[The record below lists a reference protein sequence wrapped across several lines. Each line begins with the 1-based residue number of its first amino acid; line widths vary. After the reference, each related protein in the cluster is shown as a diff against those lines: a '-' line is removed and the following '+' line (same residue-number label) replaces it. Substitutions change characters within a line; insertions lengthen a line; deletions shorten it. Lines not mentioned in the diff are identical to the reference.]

1 VRVETTV
8 QLRWSDMDAMQHI
21 NNARYL
27 TYLET
32 AREPWFASILGGGD
46 SMRFVLR
53 RIEIDYV
60 SQLTFDDVA
69 VQVSVE
75 LDGIGRSSIR
85 TRERIAAD
93 SDGRVVA
100 EARAVVVYLDE
111 NGLSSAP
118 LPDEL
123 RERLAGTLSA

>member
-1 VRVETTV
+1 
-8 QLRWSDMDAMQHI
+8 
-21 NNARYL
+21 
-27 TYLET
+27 
-32 AREPWFASILGGGD
+32 
-46 SMRFVLR
+46 MRFVLR

>member
-1 VRVETTV
+1 MRVETTV

-21 NNARYL
+21 NNATYL

-32 AREPWFASILGGGD
+32 AREPWFASILDGGD

-60 SQLTFDDVA
+60 SQLTFDVVA
-69 VQVSVE
+69 VRVFVE

-111 NGLSSAP
+111 TGLSSAP